1 MAKKDK
7 PRKRTFTRNDIKT
20 PKDTYESIGDLEA
33 RLKAEGQPALPES
46 ASEGTVLERD
56 TIRVAEKA
64 FQWRLPKRNMV
75 PRHDVIYDMAR
86 TLRDGFMLPPITV
99 FAVGAAFY
107 VIDGHHRLA
116 AYDTANVSKIPAK
129 VFTGTLEEA
138 ERYAL
143 RSNSRDK
150 IPMGKADKLEAAW
163 RLVRQEKAADSISS
177 IAKDSGIAQSTV
189 SNMRAVLKKLAE
201 LEVSAQDIGEMSW
214 NRARG
219 RAQGITENAELEEWR
234 EVEAQKLVEDI
245 ARAKLG
251 GRLTKNPD
259 ITAIALGKLNDGLP
273 QALIAA
279 WTEDDEEVQR
289 PFDPHD
295 PTPDQGF

>member
-1 MAKKDK
+1 VAKKNTQ
-7 PRKRTFTRNDIKT
+7 RKRTFTRSDIKT
-20 PKDTYESIGDLEA
+20 PADTYESIGDLAA
-33 RLKAEGQPALPES
+33 RLKSEGQPVLPENAS
-46 ASEGTVLERD
+46 AGTVLERD

-86 TLRDGFMLPPITV
+86 ALRDGFKLPPITV

-116 AYDTANVSKIPAK
+116 AYDTASVSKIPAR

-138 ERYAL
+138 ERFAL

-163 RLVRQEKAADSISS
+163 RLVRQDKAVDSIAS
-177 IAKDSGIAQSTV
+177 IAKDAGIAQSTV
-189 SNMRAVLKKLAE
+189 SNMRSVLRKLRE
-201 LEVSAQDIGEMSW
+201 LEVPKEDIGEMSW

-219 RAQGITENAELEEWR
+219 RAQGITENAELEDWR
-234 EVEAQKLVEDI
+234 EAEAQKLVDDI

-251 GRLTKNPD
+251 GRLTKSPD
-259 ITAIALGKLNDGLP
+259 ITAIALAKLNNGLP
-273 QALIAA
+273 QALMAE
-279 WTEDDEEVQR
+279 WTEPAEIPYDPDDK
-289 PFDPHD
+289 
-295 PTPDQGF
+295 TPDYDF

>member
-1 MAKKDK
+1 MAKKHTQ
-7 PRKRTFTRNDIKT
+7 RKRTFTRSDIKT
-20 PKDTYESIGDLEA
+20 PADTYESIGDLAA
-33 RLKAEGQPALPES
+33 RLKAEGRPALAEN
-46 ASEGTVLERD
+46 ADAGTVLERN

-86 TLRDGFMLPPITV
+86 ALREGLKLPPITV

-116 AYDTANVSKIPAK
+116 AYDTASVSKIPAR

-138 ERYAL
+138 ERFAL

-163 RLVRQEKAADSISS
+163 RLVRQEKALDSIAS
-177 IAKDSGIAQSTV
+177 IAKDAGIAQSTV
-189 SNMRAVLKKLAE
+189 SNMRSVLRKLRE
-201 LEVSAQDIGEMSW
+201 LDVPTEDIGEMSW

-219 RAQGITENAELEEWR
+219 RAQGITENAELEDWR
-234 EVEAQKLVEDI
+234 EAEAQKLVDDI

-259 ITAIALGKLNDGLP
+259 ITAIALAKLNDGLP
-273 QALIAA
+273 QALMAE
-279 WTEDDEEVQR
+279 WTEPAEVTYDPDDK
-289 PFDPHD
+289 
-295 PTPDQGF
+295 TPDYAF